1 MMDVMEISKEIK
13 TMTTKTKVKLPGD
26 EVCLVTGGA
35 GFIGSHI
42 VRELVSQGKKVIVFD
57 FTPDASYIA
66 DCIDKVT
73 FIYGDVADM
82 PHLMAVMS
90 DYKVGLVIHLAYML
104 VPDSDERMG
113 WAIQTNCA
121 GFQNVME
128 AARILKVR
136 RVVWASSQ
144 AVYGKAE
151 WYPAGFVKEDVHVNP
166 YLVYGACKQFNEHVA
181 RFYHDVHGVDNMGFR
196 KTVAFGL
203 GKSRMR
209 DYSVAHL
216 LVENAILGRPLDVPP
231 VDYPANWLYVKDIV
245 RAYLLAAQAPKPEH
259 IIFNVGGFTHKCSE
273 VVGVLKG
280 IYPDLKIKKQ
290 TEYILSHPI
299 EVAYQDQS
307 RARDEF
313 GYEPVYTLEKA
324 VEDYRMTVEKFGDQY
339 KSAWTEYK
347 VKPLP

>member
-1 MMDVMEISKEIK
+1 
-13 TMTTKTKVKLPGD
+13 MTTREMVNLPGD

-42 VRELVSQGKKVIVFD
+42 VRELVNQKKKVIVMD

-66 DCIDKVT
+66 DCMDKIT
-73 FIYGDVADM
+73 FVYGDVADM
-82 PHLMAVMS
+82 SHLMGVMS
-90 DYKVGLVIHLAYML
+90 DFKVGIVFHLAYML
-104 VPDSDERMG
+104 VPDSNERMG
-113 WAIQTNCA
+113 WAIQSNCA

-151 WYPAGFVKEDVHVNP
+151 YYPSGLVNEDVFVNP
-166 YLVYGACKQFNEHVA
+166 TLVYGACKLFNEHVA
-181 RFYHDVHGVDNMGFR
+181 RYYRDVHGLDNIGFR

-209 DYSVAHL
+209 DYSIAHL

-231 VDYPANWLYVKDIV
+231 VNYSANWLYVKDIV
-245 RAYLLAAQAPKPEH
+245 RAYLLAAQAPETEH
-259 IIFNVGGFTHKCSE
+259 LIFNIGGFVYTCNE
-273 VVGVLKG
+273 VIDILKG
-280 IYPDLKIKKQ
+280 ILPEVKIKKQ
-290 TEYILSHPI
+290 ASYILSHPI
-299 EVAYQDQS
+299 EVFNQNQS
-307 RARDEF
+307 RAKDEF
-313 GYEPVYTLEKA
+313 GYEPGYTLEKA
-324 VEDYRMTVEKFGDQY
+324 VKDYQKTIENFGEQY

-347 VKPLP
+347 VMPLP

>member
-1 MMDVMEISKEIK
+1 
-13 TMTTKTKVKLPGD
+13 MTTKTKVNLPGD

-35 GFIGSHI
+35 GFIGSHL
-42 VRELVSQGKKVIVFD
+42 VRELVSQGKKVIVLD

-66 DCIDKVT
+66 DCLDKIT
-73 FIYGDVADM
+73 FVYGDVADM
-82 PHLMAVMS
+82 PHLMGVMS
-90 DYKVGLVIHLAYML
+90 DYKVGIVFHLAYML
-104 VPDSDERMG
+104 VPDSNERMG

-151 WYPAGFVKEDVHVNP
+151 YYPSGPVKEDVFVNP

-181 RFYHDVHGVDNMGFR
+181 RYYHDVHGVDNMGFR

-209 DYSVAHL
+209 DYSLAHL
-216 LVENAILGRPLDVPP
+216 LVENAILGRALDVPP
-231 VDYPANWLYVKDIV
+231 VDYSANWLYVKDIV
-245 RAYLLAAQAPKPEH
+245 RAYLLAAQAQKTNH
-259 IIFNVGGFTHKCSE
+259 IIFNIGGFVYTCSE
-273 VVGVLKG
+273 VVEILKR
-280 IYPDLKIKKQ
+280 IRPDLKVKKQ
-290 TEYILSHPI
+290 AAYILSHPI
-299 EVAYQDQS
+299 EVYNQDQS
-307 RARDEF
+307 RAKDEF
-313 GYEPVYTLEKA
+313 GYEPAYQLEKA
-324 VEDYRMTVEKFGDQY
+324 VKDYQKTVEDFGEQY

-347 VKPLP
+347 VTPLP